1 MAGKFFTLEE
11 ANSLV
16 PELEDAFS
24 RIFELNDILKR
35 MNIGVKD
42 LFDIWGNELLDSRN
56 PDNFL
61 YMERLQKRDGL
72 MSAIKNEVAQIQ
84 AMGIEVKDLKNGLVD
99 FLHDNGGEVVFL
111 CWRHGEKQ
119 VQYWHPIESGFANRR
134 RIEELG
140 GMKYLERS

>member
-1 MAGKFFTLEE
+1 MAEKFFTLEE

-16 PELEDAFS
+16 PDLEDAFS

-140 GMKYLERS
+140 GMKYVG

>member
-1 MAGKFFTLEE
+1 MAEKFFTLEE

-61 YMERLQKRDGL
+61 YIERLQKRDGL

-111 CWRHGEKQ
+111 CWRYGEKR
-119 VQYWHPIESGFANRR
+119 VQYWHLCDGGFTGRR
-134 RIEELG
+134 RIEELE
-140 GMKYLERS
+140 GMKYVG